1 MHLCSCK
8 SFAKIVPIPKH
19 YRACLSKI
27 SEIVLFTVQT
37 PNTMVVSPFLSASPI
52 WTSFFKTHL
61 CEQSSLPPPLT
72 SLALPALSFRPIRL
86 IRPAKKPLC
95 SGCLLS
101 RLNFLPVLLCPQA
114 VWTGWRLIRLC
125 SDLKKVSILH
135 PFSKPRPRD
144 FPIEYS
150 DS

>member
-1 MHLCSCK
+1 MINFAIFNSNSPGHEALFSAYVIVISKIYDLYLHLYIQFCK
-8 SFAKIVPIPKH
+8 SFSKIVPIPKN

-27 SEIVLFTVQT
+27 SEIVVFTVQT
-37 PNTMVVSPFLSASPI
+37 PNATVVSPFLSAMPI
-52 WTSFFKTHL
+52 RTSFYKTHL

-114 VWTGWRLIRLC
+114 V
-125 SDLKKVSILH
+125 
-135 PFSKPRPRD
+135 
-144 FPIEYS
+144 
-150 DS
+150 